1 MSDPNTDDR
10 LDHEDLTE
18 AERAELEASDQE
30 AQQAAADAEA
40 AKAAAEQQQAGT
52 DDDDDDDDRGQDDDR
67 AVLIATAK
75 AATDAANAATEALR
89 RQQQP
94 PKPEPEPQPAARD
107 FAAEEAALRQKYE
120 DGEIDRDEFYDAR
133 LTLER
138 ERSESL
144 VETRV
149 AERLQERDQQTVQ
162 QKWEGAYSAF
172 LQDQANARLTGRAL
186 NAAFNTAIQEIFQQD
201 PSITHD
207 ALLAKARDQ
216 VYTEIGVPVPSAQE
230 TREKID
236 NAVKG
241 RRADEPPPMDTGRIP
256 QAGSI
261 TPNAQDAQLDDLPA
275 DQLEDWLARNPSKAE
290 EYLAGA
296 PGGLRDHPRAVA

>member
-18 AERAELEASDQE
+18 AERAELEAGDHE

-40 AKAAAEQQQAGT
+40 ARTAAQQQAGT
-52 DDDDDDDDRGQDDDR
+52 DDDDDDQDDDR

-94 PKPEPEPQPAARD
+94 PQPDPEQQPAARD

-149 AERLQERDQQTVQ
+149 AERLQQRDQQTVQ
-162 QKWEGAYSAF
+162 QQWEGAYAAF

-216 VYTEIGVPVPSAQE
+216 VYNEIGVPVPSAQE

-236 NAVKG
+236 KAVKG